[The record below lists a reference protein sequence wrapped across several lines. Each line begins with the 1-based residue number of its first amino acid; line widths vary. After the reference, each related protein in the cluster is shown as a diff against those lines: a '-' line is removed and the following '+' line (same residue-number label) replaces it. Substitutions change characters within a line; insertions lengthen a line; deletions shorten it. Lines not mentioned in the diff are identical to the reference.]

1 LIFKKI
7 DSLMRGNPAAEIS
20 AALEAFGC
28 DEAVVTP
35 AFPAMGR
42 RVVNGRLLVETI
54 PGWVPMDVSTLARNA
69 ATDEDLRQLVRTGL
83 ASGRRILWA
92 GSGGLA
98 SALAEELLGPPQ
110 PPAAPPV
117 VTGPVLFCIGSD
129 HPVTLVQRAQ
139 LLKHGHRVVTAIDP
153 TEPFGAI
160 LITGGDTA
168 ALVCRTLKAEAIEL
182 EGEILTGLPWGR
194 VVGGPFDGKPI
205 ATKSGA
211 FGAPDALLRVAGFFG
226 KVK

>member
-7 DSLMRGNPAAEIS
+7 DSLMRGNPAAEIK
-20 AALEAFGC
+20 AALEAFAC
-28 DEAVVTP
+28 DEAIVTP

-42 RVVNGRLLVETI
+42 RVVNGQLLVDTI
-54 PGWVPMDVSTLARNA
+54 PGWVPMDVSSMARNA
-69 ATDEDLRQLVRTGL
+69 ATDEDLRDLVRAGL
-83 ASGRRILWA
+83 ASRRRILWV

-110 PPAAPPV
+110 QPAAPPV
-117 VTGPVLFCIGSD
+117 VNGPVLFCIGSD
-129 HPVTLVQRAQ
+129 HPVTLAQ
-139 LLKHGHRVVTAIDP
+139 QALLLEHGHRVVTTVDP
-153 TEPFGAI
+153 TEPAGAI
-160 LITGGDTA
+160 LVTGGDTA
-168 ALVCRTLKAEAIEL
+168 ALVCRALSAEAIEL
-182 EGEILTGLPWGR
+182 EGEILVGLPWGR
-194 VVGGPFDGKPI
+194 IVGGPFEGKPI